1 MNKAAVAGIIAAI
14 VIGIGV
20 TIAVFQPIS
29 TTSTQEPAGV
39 TTEVDESENK
49 EFKVT
54 LEENLGIEGK
64 P

>member
-20 TIAVFQPIS
+20 AIAVIQPIS

-39 TTEVDESENK
+39 TSEVDESGNK

-54 LEENLGIEGK
+54 LEEKLGIEGT

>member
-1 MNKAAVAGIIAAI
+1 MNKAAIAGIIAAI

-20 TIAVFQPIS
+20 AIAVTQPTS
-29 TTSTQEPAGV
+29 MPSTQEPAGV
-39 TTEVDESENK
+39 TTEVDESGNK

-54 LEENLGIEGK
+54 LEEKLGIEGT

>member
-1 MNKAAVAGIIAAI
+1 MNKAAVVGIIAAI

-20 TIAVFQPIS
+20 AIAVFQPIS

-39 TTEVDESENK
+39 ATEVDESGNK

-54 LEENLGIEGK
+54 LEEKLGIEGK

>member
-1 MNKAAVAGIIAAI
+1 MNKAVLAGIIAAI

-20 TIAVFQPIS
+20 AIAVIQPIS
-29 TTSTQEPAGV
+29 MTSTQEPAGV
-39 TTEVDESENK
+39 ATQVDESGNK

>member
-1 MNKAAVAGIIAAI
+1 VNKAAIAGIIAAI

-20 TIAVFQPIS
+20 AIAVFQPIS

-39 TTEVDESENK
+39 TSEVDESGNK

-54 LEENLGIEGK
+54 LEEKLGIEGT

>member
-1 MNKAAVAGIIAAI
+1 VNKAVVAGIIAAI

-20 TIAVFQPIS
+20 AITVIQPIS

-39 TTEVDESENK
+39 TTKVDESENK
-49 EFKVT
+49 EFKIT
-54 LEENLGIEGK
+54 LEEKLGIEGK

>member
-1 MNKAAVAGIIAAI
+1 MNKAAVAGIIAVI

-20 TIAVFQPIS
+20 AIAVFQPIS
-29 TTSTQEPAGV
+29 TTSTQEPAEV
-39 TTEVDESENK
+39 TTEVDESGNK

>member
-1 MNKAAVAGIIAAI
+1 MNKAAVVGIIAAI

-20 TIAVFQPIS
+20 AIAVFQPIS

-39 TTEVDESENK
+39 TTEVDESGNK

>member
-1 MNKAAVAGIIAAI
+1 VNKAVLAGIIAAI

-20 TIAVFQPIS
+20 AIAVIQPIS
-29 TTSTQEPAGV
+29 MTSTQEPAGV
-39 TTEVDESENK
+39 ATQVDESGNK

>member
-1 MNKAAVAGIIAAI
+1 MNKAVVAGIIATI

-20 TIAVFQPIS
+20 AIAVIQPIS
-29 TTSTQEPAGV
+29 TTSTQGPAEV
-39 TTEVDESENK
+39 TTEVDESGNK

-54 LEENLGIEGK
+54 LEEKLGIEGK

>member
-20 TIAVFQPIS
+20 AIAVIQPIS
-29 TTSTQEPAGV
+29 TTSTQEPAGD
-39 TTEVDESENK
+39 TTEVAESGNK
-49 EFKVT
+49 EFKIT
-54 LEENLGIEGK
+54 LEEKLGIEGK

>member
-20 TIAVFQPIS
+20 AIAVIQPIS
-29 TTSTQEPAGV
+29 TTTTQAPAEIST
-39 TTEVDESENK
+39 ESEEPEVS
-49 EFKVT
+49 EFKIV
-54 LEENLGIEGK
+54 LEEKRGIEGK

>member
-1 MNKAAVAGIIAAI
+1 MNKAAVAGIMAAI

-20 TIAVFQPIS
+20 AIAVFQPIS
-29 TTSTQEPAGV
+29 TTLTQEPAGV
-39 TTEVDESENK
+39 TTEVDESGNK

-54 LEENLGIEGK
+54 LEEKLGIEGK

>member
-1 MNKAAVAGIIAAI
+1 MKKAALAGIIAAI

-20 TIAVFQPIS
+20 AIAVFQPIS

-39 TTEVDESENK
+39 TTEVDESGNK

>member
-14 VIGIGV
+14 VISIGV
-20 TIAVFQPIS
+20 AIAVIQPIS
-29 TTSTQEPAGV
+29 TTSTQEPAGI
-39 TTEVDESENK
+39 TTEVDESGNK

-54 LEENLGIEGK
+54 LEEKLGIEGK